1 MLSGLLLSAPSA
13 DQTVTVQKDDVVGTL
28 LPGAATGRREFAR
41 TDTLALL
48 SEIYDNSSSRQPRQI
63 EVSVRLL
70 SESAQ
75 EVYVARDSVTN
86 TADAKKWDIYAYTKQ
101 IPLRDIAPG
110 RYLLR
115 VEAQVRGAQE
125 DAKPASRE
133 TLITIK

>member
-1 MLSGLLLSAPSA
+1 MMSGLLLSAPSP
-13 DQTVTVQKDDVVGTL
+13 DQTLTVQKDDLVGNR

-48 SEIYDNSSSRQPRQI
+48 SEIYDNTSSRQPRQI
-63 EVSVRLL
+63 DLSVRLL

-86 TADAKKWDIYAYTKQ
+86 TADARKWDVYAYTKQ
-101 IPLRDIAPG
+101 IPLRDVAAG
-110 RYLLR
+110 RYLVR
-115 VEAQVRGAQE
+115 VEAQVRGQQK
-125 DAKPASRE
+125 DAKPAARE